1 MAKADKM
8 AAVCEKI
15 AAALNNAGIAAAP
28 KIRSNETS
36 VEHVVDVDGIVLTIE
51 PDRYYG
57 RAGSYRV
64 RGRVDAP
71 DGFRYHDRIV
81 TVYAPSTKPAL
92 ADGMEE
98 LVGAVRGLLRYR
110 ALLADEPRIAQAVDT
125 ALASANASKIDCQ
138 IQPARAHMVGDTRP
152 ASTYRGDVA
161 MDPCTVTLNVSVP
174 AERLEMVIGELTAAV
189 QRINEAP

>member
-28 KIRSNETS
+28 KIRSNETG
-36 VEHVVDVDGIVLTIE
+36 VEHVVDVDGVVLTVD
-51 PDRYYG
+51 PDRDG
-57 RAGSYRV
+57 RAGSYRI
-64 RGRVDAP
+64 RGHVDAP
-71 DGFRYHDRIV
+71 DGFRYYDRRV

-110 ALLADEPRIAQAVDT
+110 ALFADEPRIAQAVDT

-161 MDPCTVTLNVSVP
+161 MDPCTVTLKLSVP
-174 AERLEMVIGELTAAV
+174 AKRLNAVVAEMIAMV
-189 QRINEAP
+189 QRIKEAP